1 MAVSILE
8 VAFKAAFLALKAP
21 AFVLIE
27 VMSIIPFC
35 EFAGLLLKKR

>member
-1 MAVSILE
+1 MADSILE

-27 VMSIIPFC
+27 VISIIPFIG
-35 EFAGLLLKKR
+35 F